1 MEFRKLA
8 KISMSKAN
16 IEMTFGGF
24 ITPENQ
30 RYLDSHA
37 FEFSSLRAALV
48 YFLNFSNVKNL
59 YLPVYYCHDV
69 TDFLIKHG
77 IQLKFYNIDK
87 NFKPLKVSL
96 TDREKILYPDYFGV
110 NQRAVEKVISTFG
123 SKNVIIDCA
132 QSFWAEY
139 TFTAILKSYRKFFP
153 VPDGSSILTNLQL
166 KLGSIEQNNSVKL
179 DHLLDPVKK
188 SAYEHF
194 LKAEEEFSKL
204 KIKKISKVTRVLM
217 SNLDLKQKSEKL
229 G

>member
-87 NFKPLKVSL
+87 NFASESEF
-96 TDREKILYPDYFGV
+96 DR
-110 NQRAVEKVISTFG
+110 
-123 SKNVIIDCA
+123 
-132 QSFWAEY
+132 
-139 TFTAILKSYRKFFP
+139 
-153 VPDGSSILTNLQL
+153 
-166 KLGSIEQNNSVKL
+166 
-179 DHLLDPVKK
+179 
-188 SAYEHF
+188 
-194 LKAEEEFSKL
+194 
-204 KIKKISKVTRVLM
+204 
-217 SNLDLKQKSEKL
+217 
-229 G
+229 